1 MSHIRT
7 LFAVLSL
14 FVAAAVAPA
23 FAAAATE
30 PVDINQASIEQLESL
45 DGIGAAKARAI
56 VEFRDANGPFATVDD
71 LRNVS
76 GIGDKLLASL
86 RPQVTVGAAGGAKP
100 ESR

>member
-1 MSHIRT
+1 MSHIRV
-7 LFAVLSL
+7 LFAVLAL
-14 FVAAAVAPA
+14 FVAASFAPA

-30 PVDINQASIEQLESL
+30 PVDINQASIEQLEAL

-86 RPQVTVGAAGGAKP
+86 RPQVTVGAAGGTKP

>member
-1 MSHIRT
+1 MIHIRV
-7 LFAVLSL
+7 LFALVAL
-14 FVAAAVAPA
+14 FVAVSFAPA
-23 FAAAATE
+23 FAAVANE
-30 PVDINQASIEQLESL
+30 PVDINQAGIEQLEAL

-86 RPQVTVGAAGGAKP
+86 RPQVTVGPAGGAK
-100 ESR
+100 SDAR